1 MSVPV
6 TLGADV
12 TVGRPRKLFEWGP
25 GWDALLRALSRTVHA
40 GSPPCRSGMRRIL
53 SSLSLVQNWHAEFVG
68 R

>member
-12 TVGRPRKLFEWGP
+12 TIGRPRKLFEWGSSWMLFYELAP
-25 GWDALLRALSRTVHA
+25 DGTRGIAAVPVGDAKD
-40 GSPPCRSGMRRIL
+40 L